1 MARPSYLGVNVWLT
15 NLSSKKLVLNLIF
28 LSSNPAVNIVGPT
41 QTSIPQ
47 NDCLEG
53 QSKNTV
59 LVHVL
64 HVISKNVLKGIAN
77 MGLMNHAKI
86 KVEDSV

>member
-1 MARPSYLGVNVWLT
+1 MRGSLALLQ
-15 NLSSKKLVLNLIF
+15 KLVLNLIF

-64 HVISKNVLKGIAN
+64 HVISKNVLDISGTSLV
-77 MGLMNHAKI
+77 GH
-86 KVEDSV
+86 V